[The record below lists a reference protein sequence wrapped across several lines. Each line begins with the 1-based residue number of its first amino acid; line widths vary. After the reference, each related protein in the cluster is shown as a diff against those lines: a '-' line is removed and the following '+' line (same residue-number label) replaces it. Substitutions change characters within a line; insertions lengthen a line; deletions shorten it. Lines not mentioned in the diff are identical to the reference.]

1 MFRLY
6 DITIHSQLCCKLQ
19 NNNVLHCDAEVVFLL
34 LCFDAYVLSKDK
46 RFPSRNSSITTIQ
59 TTTKPR
65 YCAQTLFTEM
75 YKIFELRNI
84 FFSECQYQTLTID
97 SYFRH
102 LVLFGCA
109 TVSTANDATWS
120 VNKHSGN
127 IKLFFLKKYTHF
139 FEKMYAKNS
148 FLELTRFR

>member
-1 MFRLY
+1 MQKLY
-6 DITIHSQLCCKLQ
+6 FYYFVLMHMCLARINAFPVEIAVSQLFKQQQSPDIAHKLCLQ
-19 NNNVLHCDAEVVFLL
+19 KC
-34 LCFDAYVLSKDK
+34 
-46 RFPSRNSSITTIQ
+46 T
-59 TTTKPR
+59 R
-65 YCAQTLFTEM
+65 YLKWETL
-75 YKIFELRNI
+75 
-84 FFSECQYQTLTID
+84 FSECQYQTLTID

-120 VNKHSGN
+120 VSKHSGN

-148 FLELTRFR
+148 SLELTRFR